1 MATSIAVHN
10 NTSPHYR
17 NIALKP
23 TCMTT
28 ADSFLLAFRTVRSN
42 KLRTGITVTIIA
54 FGIMALIGII
64 TAIGAMNQYLKDS
77 FSFMGANSFS
87 IRFKDSKIR
96 FGGPSTATLG
106 KVGKKEKK
114 SNLDKNIRK
123 EEAEAFKSAFAYP
136 SLVSISIRGGNNLE
150 CTYADK
156 KTNPQCS
163 LIGGDENYLNVSGYK
178 LDVGR
183 NFSNLDV
190 STGRSVCLIGSS
202 VAAKLF
208 GNNPERCLDKIIR
221 VGSLQYRVIGLLK
234 PKGTSSFLRQDDAV
248 LTSYQNAKRL
258 AEASKSYNVAIM
270 VDNIKDLDAA
280 IGETTSLFRSIRRL
294 EPIEQDNFVIE
305 KSDKFAEIFI
315 GLLGGITGSA
325 AVIGMITLI
334 GAAIG
339 LMNIMLVAVN
349 ERTKEVGLIK
359 AIGGKSKNVRQQFLF
374 ESMIISL
381 LGAVIGIILGILVGN
396 IFSLVL
402 HTGFILPWGWVIA
415 GIIICSVVGLMA
427 GIYPAMKAAK
437 LNPIVALRYE

>member
-1 MATSIAVHN
+1 
-10 NTSPHYR
+10 
-17 NIALKP
+17 
-23 TCMTT
+23 MTIL
-28 ADSFLLAFRTVRSN
+28 DSFSIAFRTVRSN

-64 TAIGAMNQYLKDS
+64 TAIGAMNQYLKES

-87 IRFKDSKIR
+87 IRFKDTKVR
-96 FGGPSTATLG
+96 FGGGKRETTLG
-106 KVGKKEKK
+106 KVGQKEKK
-114 SNLDKNIRK
+114 SNLDKPIRK
-123 EEAEAFKSAFAYP
+123 EEAEAFKTTFAYP
-136 SLVSISIRGGNNLE
+136 AAVSISIRGGGGLE
-150 CTYADK
+150 CAYGDK
-156 KTNPQCS
+156 KTNPQCT
-163 LIGGDENYLNVSGYK
+163 LLGGDENYLNVSGYK
-178 LDVGR
+178 LNVGR
-183 NFSNLDV
+183 NFSNLDI
-190 STGRSVCLIGSS
+190 STGRNVCLIGSN
-202 VAAKLF
+202 VASKLF
-208 GNNPERCLDKIIR
+208 GENPERSIDKIIR

-234 PKGTSSFLRQDDAV
+234 PKGTSSFLRQDDAI

-258 AEASKSYNVAIM
+258 TTASNSYNVAVM
-270 VDNIKDLDAA
+270 VNDVKDIDAA
-280 IGETTSLFRSIRRL
+280 VGETTSMFRSIRRL

-325 AVIGMITLI
+325 GVIGLITLI

-339 LMNIMLVAVN
+339 LMNIMLVSVN

-374 ESMIISL
+374 ESLIISL
-381 LGAVIGIILGILVGN
+381 LGAVFGIVLGILVGN

-415 GIIICSVVGLMA
+415 GIIICSGVGLMA